1 MMKTNERRRTGS
13 DMKKET
19 DGQRETVIEGKELN
33 YTYPGTKTPVWEK
46 NLTFTIDK
54 GEIVGLAGQN
64 GSGKSTL
71 LRLLAGFIPWE
82 INRCSGQMITGI
94 SERDM
99 ACVIDRPSFFSD
111 LSVRDNLR
119 LMDRMNGEKGL
130 MDEKLAELLGIHEF
144 DRIKASK
151 LSLGNKQK
159 LALCLAIHR
168 KTKLAL
174 LDEPLNGLDPFTK
187 ASVLSCLRKWRK
199 QGMAVILTSHIPGD
213 LEQICDRILYL

>member
-1 MMKTNERRRTGS
+1 M
-13 DMKKET
+13 
-19 DGQRETVIEGKELN
+19 
-33 YTYPGTKTPVWEK
+33 EK
-46 NLTFTIDK
+46 
-54 GEIVGLAGQN
+54 
-64 GSGKSTL
+64 
-71 LRLLAGFIPWE
+71 
-82 INRCSGQMITGI
+82 
-94 SERDM
+94 
-99 ACVIDRPSFFSD
+99 
-111 LSVRDNLR
+111 
-119 LMDRMNGEKGL
+119 KGL
-130 MDEKLAELLGIHEF
+130 WMRSWQNFWGIHEF

-168 KTKLAL
+168 ETKLAL

>member
-1 MMKTNERRRTGS
+1 
-13 DMKKET
+13 MKKET

-99 ACVIDRPSFFSD
+99 ACVIDRPSFFSN

-168 KTKLAL
+168 ETKLAL

>member
-1 MMKTNERRRTGS
+1 
-13 DMKKET
+13 MKKET
-19 DGQRETVIEGKELN
+19 EGQQNTIIEVNELN
-33 YTYPGTKTPVWEK
+33 YTYPGTKTPVWER
-46 NLTFTIDK
+46 NLTFAIDK

-82 INRCSGQMITGI
+82 NNWCSGQIITGI
-94 SERDM
+94 PNRDM
-99 ACVIDRPSFFSD
+99 ACVIDGPSYFSE
-111 LSVRDNLR
+111 LTVGDNLK
-119 LMDRMNGEKGL
+119 LMDRMNGDKWL
-130 MDEKLAELLGIHEF
+130 LDEKLIEQLGIREF

-159 LALCLAIHR
+159 LSLCLAIH
-168 KTKLAL
+168 KETKLVL

-187 ASVLSCLRKWRK
+187 ASFLSCLEKRRK

-213 LEQICDRILYL
+213 LEQICDRILCL

>member
-1 MMKTNERRRTGS
+1 ME
-13 DMKKET
+13 KET
-19 DGQRETVIEGKELN
+19 ERQQNTIIEVNELN
-33 YTYPGTKTPVWEK
+33 YTYPGTKTPVWERD
-46 NLTFTIDK
+46 LTFAIDK

-82 INRCSGQMITGI
+82 NNWCSGQIIIGI
-94 SERDM
+94 PNRDM
-99 ACVIDRPSFFSD
+99 ACVIDGPSYFSE
-111 LSVRDNLR
+111 LTVGDNLK
-119 LMDRMNGEKGL
+119 LMDRMNGDKWL
-130 MDEKLAELLGIHEF
+130 LDEKLIEQLGIREF

-159 LALCLAIHR
+159 LSLCLAIHKETR
-168 KTKLAL
+168 LVL

-187 ASVLSCLRKWRK
+187 ASFLSCLEKRRK

-213 LEQICDRILYL
+213 LEQICDRILCL

>member
-1 MMKTNERRRTGS
+1 MI
-13 DMKKET
+13 KET
-19 DGQRETVIEGKELN
+19 NGQQTAVVIEVNELN
-33 YTYPGTKTPVWEK
+33 YTYPGTEQPLWEK
-46 NLTFTIDK
+46 NLTFVLRK

-71 LRLLAGFIPWE
+71 LRMLAGFIPWE
-82 INRCSGQMITGI
+82 KGSCSGQIKVTGI
-94 SERDM
+94 SGRDM

-111 LSVRDNLR
+111 LSVRDNLK
-119 LMDRMNGEKGL
+119 LMDRMNGDKGL
-130 MDEKLAELLGIHEF
+130 MDDELAELLGIHEF

-159 LALCLAIHR
+159 LALCLAIH
-168 KTKLAL
+168 KEAKLAL

-187 ASVLSCLRKWRK
+187 ASFLSCLEKWRK

-213 LEQICDRILYL
+213 LEQVCDRILYL

>member
-1 MMKTNERRRTGS
+1 ME
-13 DMKKET
+13 KET
-19 DGQRETVIEGKELN
+19 AMQQNTVIEVNELN

-46 NLTFTIDK
+46 NLTFTIAK

-71 LRLLAGFIPWE
+71 LRLLAGFISWG
-82 INRCSGQMITGI
+82 NDRCSGQLITGI
-94 SERDM
+94 PERDM

-111 LSVRDNLR
+111 LSVRDNLK
-119 LMDRMNGEKGL
+119 LMDRMNGDKGF

-159 LALCLAIHR
+159 LALCLAIH
-168 KTKLAL
+168 KGTKLAL

-187 ASVLSCLRKWRK
+187 ASFLSCLEKWRK

-213 LEQICDRILYL
+213 LEQICDRLLYL

>member
-1 MMKTNERRRTGS
+1 
-13 DMKKET
+13 MKKET
-19 DGQRETVIEGKELN
+19 DGKRETVIEGKELN

-111 LSVRDNLR
+111 LSVRDNIK
-119 LMDRMNGEKGL
+119 MMEHMNGDKQL
-130 MDEKLAELLGIHEF
+130 TDEALIDLLGIHEF

-159 LALCLAIHR
+159 LALCLAIHKETR
-168 KTKLAL
+168 LAL
-174 LDEPLNGLDPFTK
+174 LDEPLNGLDPFTR
-187 ASVLSCLRKWRK
+187 ASFLSYLEKRRK

-213 LEQICDRILYL
+213 LEQVCDRIIYL

>member
-1 MMKTNERRRTGS
+1 
-13 DMKKET
+13 MKKET

-159 LALCLAIHR
+159 LAL
-168 KTKLAL
+168 